1 MGLDR
6 KYHPHTRGKN
16 KMNKP
21 LIETDETLSQRS
33 MSSASAYSASIQEAM
48 RFDRLRSSDYQLVMT
63 IMHAVLQGYTQER
76 WQEEQQ
82 RPLDALRQQ
91 HPDARTN
98 HADAA
103 DRYEQTVSCLKDLRL
118 WPW

>member
-1 MGLDR
+1 MSE
-6 KYHPHTRGKN
+6 
-16 KMNKP
+16 P
-21 LIETDETLSQRS
+21 LIETDETFSPRS

-63 IMHAVLQGYTQER
+63 ILHAVLQGYTQER

-82 RPLDALRQQ
+82 RSLNALHQQ
-91 HPDARTN
+91 RPDPRTS
-98 HADAA
+98 HADTE